1 MGLPSLK
8 PCLLLIFLFLLN
20 VSTIN
25 SKRSKVEPVLFGGN
39 FQALYVIGDSLVDS
53 GNNNNLNTSV
63 KANFAPYGSDF
74 EGGKP
79 TGRFSNGKTI
89 ADYIAIY
96 YGLPLA
102 PAYMGLSE
110 EQKNNISTG
119 INYASASCG
128 IFPDTG
134 TRLGKCL
141 SLSDQVDLF
150 EKTIDNNLKKKFKT
164 QSELTKHLAGSLFMT
179 AIGVNDYAFYFKETT
194 DPNEFAEKL
203 LHDFLMQIKR
213 LHELGARKFFINNLK
228 PLGCY
233 PNYIVAN
240 TVPRGSCSKYL
251 NQGVAKY
258 NAKLRKSLT
267 HLKKKFSEAS
277 FLYSDYFNFML
288 GLRGPLTNQVSSNL
302 INSISPCCPS
312 VYDGDKRTKN
322 TRNGF
327 AFLSKTIVP
336 YLLFLLLC
344 LLNVI
349 TIISKKSLKGEAV
362 LFGGNFP
369 ALYSERILN
378 PMVLTLKEAKLPAVL
393 VMAKQLLIILGRC
406 LSMNVQIDL
415 LNKTI
420 EKNLKKKFKTQSE
433 LSRHLGGSLFMTAI
447 GVNDYAFT
455 YKKNATDANEFAS
468 KLLNEFLIHLE
479 RLYNLGARNF
489 FVNNIKPL
497 GCYPN
502 IIAETVPRGSC
513 DDSLNLAIDIF
524 NLMEFAQGKIVM
536 ALEGGY
542 KYNLDS
548 IAQSSLACIQ
558 VLLED
563 KPFQGSSE
571 AYPFE
576 STQHIIQAMGS
587 SSQRSVSEGERRLPK
602 ESSSDTVVAANLGM
616 GR

>member
-25 SKRSKVEPVLFGGN
+25 SKPSKVEPVLFGGN

-134 TRLGKCL
+134 TQLGKCL
-141 SLSDQVDLF
+141 SLSAQVDLF

-164 QSELTKHLAGSLFMT
+164 NSELTKHLAGSLFMT

-194 DPNEFAEKL
+194 DPNEFAKKL
-203 LHDFLMQIKR
+203 LHDFLKQIKR

-251 NQGVAKY
+251 NKAVAKY
-258 NAKLRKSLT
+258 NVKLRKSLT
-267 HLKKKFSEAS
+267 HLKKTFSEAS

-288 GLRGPLTNQVSSNL
+288 GLRGPSTNQVSSNL
-302 INSISPCCPS
+302 MNSISPCCPS
-312 VYDGDKRTKN
+312 VYDGDKRTSC
-322 TRNGF
+322 T
-327 AFLSKTIVP
+327 
-336 YLLFLLLC
+336 
-344 LLNVI
+344 
-349 TIISKKSLKGEAV
+349 
-362 LFGGNFP
+362 
-369 ALYSERILN
+369 
-378 PMVLTLKEAKLPAVL
+378 
-393 VMAKQLLIILGRC
+393 
-406 LSMNVQIDL
+406 
-415 LNKTI
+415 
-420 EKNLKKKFKTQSE
+420 
-433 LSRHLGGSLFMTAI
+433 
-447 GVNDYAFT
+447 
-455 YKKNATDANEFAS
+455 
-468 KLLNEFLIHLE
+468 
-479 RLYNLGARNF
+479 
-489 FVNNIKPL
+489 
-497 GCYPN
+497 
-502 IIAETVPRGSC
+502 PR
-513 DDSLNLAIDIF
+513 
-524 NLMEFAQGKIVM
+524 
-536 ALEGGY
+536 
-542 KYNLDS
+542 
-548 IAQSSLACIQ
+548 
-558 VLLED
+558 
-563 KPFQGSSE
+563 
-571 AYPFE
+571 
-576 STQHIIQAMGS
+576 S
-587 SSQRSVSEGERRLPK
+587 SSCKVPDTHIFFDPFHPTELANFMYSIECFQQRKVCQ
-602 ESSSDTVVAANLGM
+602 VV
-616 GR
+616 